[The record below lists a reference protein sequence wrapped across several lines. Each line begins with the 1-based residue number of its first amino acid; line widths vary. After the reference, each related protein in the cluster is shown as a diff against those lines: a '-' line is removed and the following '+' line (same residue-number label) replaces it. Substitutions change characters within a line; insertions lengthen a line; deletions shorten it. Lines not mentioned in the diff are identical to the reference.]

1 MNLKTVVLTPD
12 RNLKVS
18 NGWYVTSGEEF
29 VHTILLNSIPL
40 HEADVSS
47 SPNHPTYLLS
57 GSLSTKIVECILPPS
72 EDDFFAKE
80 ETIYR
85 KHVTLSP
92 RSDDMFYYR
101 FFLGKDDK
109 ISFSSDF
116 TVILDDWAEEN
127 YHADQ
132 YVRIVY
138 ASLHED
144 APLMIDSN
152 NTICISPI

>member
-1 MNLKTVVLTPD
+1 MNLKTAVLTPD
-12 RNLKVS
+12 RTFKVS
-18 NGWYVTSGEEF
+18 DGWYVMRSEESVF
-29 VHTILLNSIPL
+29 PILLNSIPL
-40 HEADVSS
+40 HEADLSAAKNPS
-47 SPNHPTYLLS
+47 YLLS
-57 GSLSTKIVECILPPS
+57 GSLSTKIVECTLPPS

-92 RSDDMFYYR
+92 RSDDLFYYR

-127 YHADQ
+127 YHADH

-138 ASLHED
+138 ASLPLD
-144 APLMIDSN
+144 APLTIDSN
-152 NTICISPI
+152 NKICISPI